1 MNKKIT
7 NSQKRIVEI
16 LDYFGISQTELCKR
30 TGIQKSALS
39 NYLNGDREP
48 RQNQIS
54 LIADPFGINPTWLMG
69 YDVPMFYPEDT
80 PQAQEI
86 RNSYLTNTF
95 KLSEDE
101 KQLIEA
107 YRMLNKEVRESTLSF
122 ILSLVNKK
130 RQDSELSKVANDK

>member
-107 YRMLNKEVRESTLSF
+107 FRMLGKQKQETFLTSIIANA
-122 ILSLVNKK
+122 KK
-130 RQDSELSKVANDK
+130 GQDSELYKVANDK

>member
-7 NSQKRIVEI
+7 NSQKRIIEI

-101 KQLIEA
+101 RQLIEA
-107 YRMLNKEVRESTLSF
+107 YRMLNEQAQETFLTS
-122 ILSLVNKK
+122 IIANAKK
-130 RQDSELSKVANDK
+130 GQDSELFKVANDK

>member
-107 YRMLNKEVRESTLSF
+107 YRMLNEQAQETFLTS
-122 ILSLVNKK
+122 IIANAKK
-130 RQDSELSKVANDK
+130 GQDSELSKVANDK

>member
-1 MNKKIT
+1 MIENKKVMAKNILRYMNERNVT
-7 NSQKRIVEI
+7 ATDICKTLGFKQNTFSDWVNAKTYPRIDKIE
-16 LDYFGISQTELCKR
+16 LMARYF
-30 TGIQKSALS
+30 
-39 NYLNGDREP
+39 
-48 RQNQIS
+48 QIS
-54 LIADPFGINPTWLMG
+54 KADL
-69 YDVPMFYPEDT
+69 VEEPEDT

-107 YRMLNKEVRESTLSF
+107 YRMLDKNVKASTLSL

-130 RQDSELSKVANDK
+130 GQDSELYKVANDK

>member
-69 YDVPMFYPEDT
+69 YDVPNPANPVFM
-80 PQAQEI
+80 
-86 RNSYLTNTF
+86 RS
-95 KLSEDE
+95 S
-101 KQLIEA
+101 
-107 YRMLNKEVRESTLSF
+107 MLVVTCL
-122 ILSLVNKK
+122 
-130 RQDSELSKVANDK
+130 AA